1 MAETKIYPKGI
12 MCFEKH
18 KNAPDF
24 VLGSMVITP
33 NQLMAWLRE
42 NEGLL
47 TEYKGEKQLR
57 LQVLNGNK
65 GMYLAVDTYK
75 PKTGVEG
82 FNPKQDDGDLP
93 F

>member
-1 MAETKIYPKGI
+1 MAEAKIYPKGI
-12 MCFEKH
+12 MTFQKNEKQ
-18 KNAPDF
+18 PDF

-42 NEGLL
+42 NEALM

-75 PKTGVEG
+75 PK
-82 FNPKQDDGDLP
+82 NGDPLP